1 MSHKLNRNMSKN
13 EVNIEMT
20 KNDKK
25 YETNETCPY
34 CLKKGKKLKMTD
46 VREKKYWI
54 WLSLIPNLG
63 SKKKQELLKRYG
75 SPEIVYHLEE
85 QELSEV
91 KGIGE
96 KTIKNILDKS
106 IKDSVEKHMEYMTKN
121 NINIISIE
129 DEEYPQILKETYDPP
144 ISLYCKGDS
153 SILNQNSIAIVGCR
167 EATEY
172 GKSAAKYFGY
182 HLAKQNVNI
191 VSGLAKGVDSYAHIG
206 ATCVEMKRNNPPK
219 RESNPHKMIN
229 NPQISSYPHVD
240 NCKHCGKAIAVLGN
254 GLDMI
259 YPKENEFLA
268 KQMIEKGGTIL
279 SEYPL
284 GTKPDK
290 MNFPAR
296 NRIISGMSQGILVIE
311 AKEKSG
317 TLITVDFALEQGR
330 DVFVVPGNINSIHS
344 VGTNRLIQQGAKL
357 VTHYSE
363 IFWE

>member
-1 MSHKLNRNMSKN
+1 
-13 EVNIEMT
+13 MT
-20 KNDKK
+20 N
-25 YETNETCPY
+25 
-34 CLKKGKKLKMTD
+34 

-63 SKKKQELLKRYG
+63 SKKKQELLKRYEN
-75 SPEIVYHLEE
+75 PEIIYHLEE
-85 QELSEV
+85 KELLEV

-106 IKDSVEKHMEYMTKN
+106 IKDSVEKHMEYMIKN
-121 NINIISIE
+121 NIDIISIN
-129 DEEYPQILKETYDPP
+129 DEEYPQILKEIYDPP
-144 ISLYCKGDS
+144 VSLYCKGDS
-153 SILNQNSIAIVGCR
+153 SILNQKAIGIVGCR

-172 GKSAAKYFGY
+172 GKSAARYFGY
-182 HLAKQNVNI
+182 HLAKRNMNI

-206 ATCVEMKRNNPPK
+206 ATCVQIERNNPQK
-219 RESNPHKMIN
+219 RSNDSQKRGNNSHVKEN
-229 NPQISSYPHVD
+229 NPQTSSCPHVD
-240 NCKHCGKAIAVLGN
+240 NFKDCGKTIAVLGN

-268 KQMIEKGGTIL
+268 KQMIEKGGAIL

-296 NRIISGMSQGILVIE
+296 NRIISGMSQGILVVE

-330 DVFVVPGNINSIHS
+330 DVFVVPGNINSVHS

-363 IFWE
+363 IFFIY